1 MSANEQQ
8 KWNERYQSGEFGF
21 REPDPFVMDAHRDYL
36 LPLLPAGAE
45 GLDLAGGAGH
55 HAVWLAQQGWAMTLA
70 DFSQAALKLA
80 QERSSDEKTGA
91 KIAIHCG
98 AAQDVVQSWI
108 QEQRQFGFVLVSF
121 FMERAL
127 LPLLPKLLAPNGLL
141 LYRTYTIE
149 NLKLDNPRGPRDPNH
164 LLQSQELLT
173 TYSALRIL
181 HYNETVVKKGVV
193 ELIAQR
199 A

>member
-1 MSANEQQ
+1 MENL
-8 KWNERYQSGEFGF
+8 ER
-21 REPDPFVMDAHRDYL
+21 AHRDGFL
-36 LPLLPAGAE
+36 LQCCNPL
-45 GLDLAGGAGH
+45 
-55 HAVWLAQQGWAMTLA
+55 
-70 DFSQAALKLA
+70 
-80 QERSSDEKTGA
+80 RS
-91 KIAIHCG
+91 G
-98 AAQDVVQSWI
+98 AAQDVVRSWI

-127 LPLLPKLLAPNGLL
+127 LPLLLAPNGLL

-181 HYNETVVKKGVV
+181 HYTGRYP
-193 ELIAQR
+193 AS